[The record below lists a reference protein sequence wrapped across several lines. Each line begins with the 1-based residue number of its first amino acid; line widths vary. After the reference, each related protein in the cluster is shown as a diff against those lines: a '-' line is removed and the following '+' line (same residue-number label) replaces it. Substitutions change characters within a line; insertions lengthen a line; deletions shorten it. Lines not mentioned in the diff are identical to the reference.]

1 MNFKQM
7 SKPQYR
13 AFIAEIESTLAA
25 LGKKHGVELKIHGN
39 SKYNHEGTTL
49 DMKLQAN
56 VIDASGTVQTRELTD
71 FTAYARMFDLQ
82 PEWLGKVFTAG
93 GKQHTISGLRTK
105 ARAKPVLTK
114 CSDGK
119 TYVWPTEAIKLYM
132 NR

>member
-39 SKYNHEGTTL
+39 SKYNFAGTTL

-56 VIDASGTVQTRELTD
+56 VVDASGTVQTQERSD
-71 FTAYARMFDLQ
+71 FTAYAEMFQLK

-93 GKQHTISGLRTK
+93 GKQHTITGLRTK
-105 ARAKPVLTK
+105 ARAKPVITEA
-114 CSDGK
+114 SDGK
-119 TYVWPTEAIKLYM
+119 SYVWATEAIKLYM